1 MKKETLRTVG
11 TSIIKHRESE
21 YYNGS
26 PCIGVARACCTL
38 SSSNPKFPERNHV
51 IWLTNAQSTPTA
63 QRNTDSEITINK
75 NSIVGGEII
84 MGVKGHRRYTSC
96 GDTFGI
102 DISNFASYTPY
113 MGKDAKDITIQFDGD
128 DSLYKYQT
136 LYELSAD
143 LQYIKESLA
152 EEEKKKDILKEARK
166 KAQLEEQAAREAALK
181 AKEEERQR
189 LEEEAKKLEEIRLK
203 REEEER
209 KNTEEIARL
218 EAEYQEANQRAI
230 RFRGFIRNEAFLRS
244 QHILDPSQEKAKRS
258 HLYDAVPLVIEGG
271 PGTGKTTT
279 MIQRLKFLLDVDAL
293 NDYESPLTKDQK
305 RELVDNISEKWLFFS
320 PSPLLLRFLMN
331 NMNTEGLSA
340 TEGRNIITID
350 DFRQSMLNTYHL
362 YNMET
367 KGPFRSDK
375 SSSGKVLIKE
385 PEVAI
390 NEFEKFCVKNSVDVL
405 LAAAHLNT
413 SEYGWHKE
421 SFGIKAICLRAE
433 KIKDIE
439 ALMRLFNSLHDN
451 ELKGAIS
458 KENRLSELV
467 KRTAITVQNLILK
480 DEQIKAEVQSI
491 FMKWEEEQRIVETSE
506 VEEGEMDDSNE
517 EEYENDEELSGMN
530 FEPRLYSFLKT
541 LLKKLALSK
550 IDTKKKLNARQNIIY
565 EKISPLMENI
575 NLREIG
581 ELEFFSKRFGFLC
594 KGVES
599 NLINQIPRLYKIY
612 RKKILA
618 DESVSYYN
626 HNLLKTLIEKDNNK
640 HLHYDEQDLLIG
652 FINNLAINIR
662 KRSKERYDKMVK
674 RSKYI
679 RAYDENKKPVIGI
692 DEATDYTVMDY
703 YFMYSFRHYEYSA
716 VTLCGDIMQ
725 GLHKN
730 GIQNWSELNKVL
742 PQLEVNELKISYRQI
757 PTLVKMAREIYF
769 AERGEMPPYNSRE
782 EIVEGEPQPLCFVS
796 EDEDE
801 KIGWIVERLREVYLA
816 YDKKIPSVAIF
827 IPDGRSIENF
837 VKKLSEQ
844 DDLDEIKVSSGKETT
859 ITNAVKV
866 YELSEVKGMEFEV
879 AIFYD
884 LDEALKGEDKQLMKR
899 HLYVG
904 ISRAASHLA
913 AIFNTEEGNEETISY
928 FSQDVHNWKMR

>member
-96 GDTFGI
+96 GYTFGI
-102 DISNFASYTPY
+102 DIFNFASYTPY

-340 TEGRNIITID
+340 TEGRNIIT
-350 DFRQSMLNTYHL
+350 
-362 YNMET
+362 
-367 KGPFRSDK
+367 
-375 SSSGKVLIKE
+375 
-385 PEVAI
+385 
-390 NEFEKFCVKNSVDVL
+390 
-405 LAAAHLNT
+405 
-413 SEYGWHKE
+413 
-421 SFGIKAICLRAE
+421 
-433 KIKDIE
+433 
-439 ALMRLFNSLHDN
+439 
-451 ELKGAIS
+451 
-458 KENRLSELV
+458 
-467 KRTAITVQNLILK
+467 
-480 DEQIKAEVQSI
+480 
-491 FMKWEEEQRIVETSE
+491 
-506 VEEGEMDDSNE
+506 
-517 EEYENDEELSGMN
+517 
-530 FEPRLYSFLKT
+530 
-541 LLKKLALSK
+541 
-550 IDTKKKLNARQNIIY
+550 
-565 EKISPLMENI
+565 
-575 NLREIG
+575 
-581 ELEFFSKRFGFLC
+581 
-594 KGVES
+594 
-599 NLINQIPRLYKIY
+599 
-612 RKKILA
+612 
-618 DESVSYYN
+618 
-626 HNLLKTLIEKDNNK
+626 TLIPQ
-640 HLHYDEQDLLIG
+640 HYNLTL
-652 FINNLAINIR
+652 FI
-662 KRSKERYDKMVK
+662 
-674 RSKYI
+674 
-679 RAYDENKKPVIGI
+679 
-692 DEATDYTVMDY
+692 
-703 YFMYSFRHYEYSA
+703 
-716 VTLCGDIMQ
+716 
-725 GLHKN
+725 
-730 GIQNWSELNKVL
+730 
-742 PQLEVNELKISYRQI
+742 
-757 PTLVKMAREIYF
+757 
-769 AERGEMPPYNSRE
+769 
-782 EIVEGEPQPLCFVS
+782 
-796 EDEDE
+796 
-801 KIGWIVERLREVYLA
+801 
-816 YDKKIPSVAIF
+816 
-827 IPDGRSIENF
+827 
-837 VKKLSEQ
+837 
-844 DDLDEIKVSSGKETT
+844 SS
-859 ITNAVKV
+859 
-866 YELSEVKGMEFEV
+866 
-879 AIFYD
+879 
-884 LDEALKGEDKQLMKR
+884 
-899 HLYVG
+899 
-904 ISRAASHLA
+904 
-913 AIFNTEEGNEETISY
+913 
-928 FSQDVHNWKMR
+928 